1 MKKFLIAIFSICLI
15 LCATSCTQPDN
26 NSSGNE
32 IENITAPII
41 DTEFEISYG
50 VVNTTIDLPEYT
62 AYFNGED
69 IDATA
74 VMTDAKGTTIDLA
87 NGFTPTKTGEY
98 LYTISAKNGE
108 VETKE
113 TVYFY
118 VEENTDCYKNKIA
131 SFDKSYGVNHF
142 RQATGIEIS
151 YSTDYKYENEVGST
165 KVSVDSRKGG
175 ELYFSLGNFHIK
187 DLTESKG
194 IIFYV
199 YNNNPGHIKLYF
211 NWTNATT
218 LMPHS
223 WNKVYVNESGLQ
235 EFEQS
240 YTPLLEKNFS
250 LVSVDGLEIE
260 LGQTA
265 TADSVYD
272 LYFSALYTL
281 DEDISVNIDSVEE
294 LMDEFIFS
302 YNKTQEKI
310 NEIELMYN
318 ALSYDDRLLVENYND
333 FRNEVINFY
342 KKNID
347 LENDKA
353 VYFDNEIGLS
363 QISNVVGA
371 SLETSTLYRYGN
383 EQNSTLIDIYGFD
396 AQITIGYPFIDDV
409 SRYDYLTVRFYNPTL
424 SNYVLFNRI
433 GGEDV
438 VLKAKQWTEVNFDLS
453 EVETLNDAVI
463 WIYSG
468 DWHKGLEYGVKIYMS
483 AAYMTHDGNFYSPL
497 ELKDAI
503 ANITTDISVDE
514 LKRLENNY
522 NKYTEQEK
530 LLVDNF
536 NDLINAIHSRIL
548 KDEAMAEDNVLLY
561 FDKALG
567 LEQVT
572 VNNATGEYTTKVKLE
587 GENGSTQFDVSG
599 FDLLITL
606 DYVPNIDKLCSTIEF
621 SVYNDNDY
629 DVVFFPDHFVGVK
642 KEVVLAAN
650 EWTTV
655 VIDVNDSVNCRGS
668 ILWFYSGDWNKGIEG
683 ATLYIS
689 SVKLNVAEMG
699 EKVVDFTSNTFTSK
713 LTSNGLKSEGS
724 TPEGYAELYYNDEF
738 GFNGDNA
745 TVKIVT
751 RSFYSDVVVRDNAN
765 IFGCSQIR
773 FAIYNANNVK
783 RMFVDQS
790 RLNGEQIKIW
800 LPANSWTIITLDLA
814 ASRASIDGFTFR
826 IYDGGGW
833 GSISGNVFYLTDIYA
848 LGRTNENAQTV
859 LNLTAENYSSKLNA
873 DLYGGSEGHG
883 TLAFN
888 TNYSFAG
895 HSGSVKLTSHSFYTD
910 IKISDKT
917 AILGYESLRIYVYN
931 ANSATHTCRFNGTN
945 VTLAANTWTAVT
957 IDATSIVS
965 LDGII
970 IRIYKDSGYGS
981 ISGHIFY
988 LSDIEGVKGAQEDT
1002 ATLIDFSSAN
1012 IPITTSNAT
1021 LSYDTEYRV
1030 GAENGSL
1037 KVETKTNSQ
1046 FYVDLTFN
1054 VDVDIREYK
1063 SIKFIIY
1070 SSYNGL
1076 ETSGATNVATRYLQT
1091 YDTLDAN
1098 PTKYALAKTSWT
1110 VVTVELGE
1118 NVTSLKD
1125 VKIRLFPSGYGK
1137 FNGEIFYIADII
1149 GVK

>member
-1 MKKFLIAIFSICLI
+1 M
-15 LCATSCTQPDN
+15 
-26 NSSGNE
+26 
-32 IENITAPII
+32 
-41 DTEFEISYG
+41 
-50 VVNTTIDLPEYT
+50 
-62 AYFNGED
+62 
-69 IDATA
+69 
-74 VMTDAKGTTIDLA
+74 
-87 NGFTPTKTGEY
+87 
-98 LYTISAKNGE
+98 
-108 VETKE
+108 
-113 TVYFY
+113 
-118 VEENTDCYKNKIA
+118 
-131 SFDKSYGVNHF
+131 
-142 RQATGIEIS
+142 
-151 YSTDYKYENEVGST
+151 
-165 KVSVDSRKGG
+165 
-175 ELYFSLGNFHIK
+175 
-187 DLTESKG
+187 
-194 IIFYV
+194 
-199 YNNNPGHIKLYF
+199 
-211 NWTNATT
+211 
-218 LMPHS
+218 
-223 WNKVYVNESGLQ
+223 
-235 EFEQS
+235 
-240 YTPLLEKNFS
+240 
-250 LVSVDGLEIE
+250 
-260 LGQTA
+260 
-265 TADSVYD
+265 
-272 LYFSALYTL
+272 
-281 DEDISVNIDSVEE
+281 
-294 LMDEFIFS
+294 
-302 YNKTQEKI
+302 
-310 NEIELMYN
+310 
-318 ALSYDDRLLVENYND
+318 ENYND

-363 QISNVVGA
+363 QISNIVGA
-371 SLETSTLYRYGN
+371 SMETSTLYRYDN
-383 EQNSTLIDIYGFD
+383 EQYSTLIDIYGFD
-396 AQITIGYPFIDDV
+396 AQITIGYPFIDDI

-424 SNYVLFNRI
+424 SDYVLFNRI

-468 DWHKGLEYGVKIYMS
+468 DWDIGLEYGVKIYMS

-497 ELKDAI
+497 ELKEAI
-503 ANITTDISVDE
+503 ANITSDISVDE

-536 NDLINAIHSRIL
+536 NDLLNAIHSRIL
-548 KDEAMAEDNVLLY
+548 KDEAMVEDNVLLS
-561 FDKALG
+561 FDKAIG

-572 VNNATGEYTTKVKLE
+572 IEKASGEYTTAVKF
-587 GENGSTQFDVSG
+587 GEEQGSTKFNVTG
-599 FDLLITL
+599 FDLLIHL
-606 DYVPNIDKLCSTIEF
+606 DYVTSESNFYESVEF

-629 DVVFFPDHFVGVK
+629 NIVFFPDFFVGDK
-642 KEVVLAAN
+642 QETVLAPK

-655 VIDVNDSVNCRGS
+655 TININGNAKFVDM

-689 SVKLNVAEMG
+689 GVKLNVAEMG

-713 LTSNGLKSEGS
+713 LTSNGSKSEGS

-751 RSFYSDVVVRDNAN
+751 RSFYSDIVVRDNAN

-790 RLNGEQIKIW
+790 RLNGEQTKIW

-814 ASRASIDGFTFR
+814 VSRVLIDGFTFR

-859 LNLTAENYSSKLNA
+859 LDLTAENYSSKLNA

-883 TLAFN
+883 TLEFN
-888 TNYSFAG
+888 TNYSIAG

-917 AILGYESLRIYVYN
+917 AILGYEALRIYVYN
-931 ANSATHTCRFNGTN
+931 ANSSAHTCRFNGTN

-970 IRIYKDSGYGS
+970 IRIYKDSGYGG

-988 LSDIEGVKGAQEDT
+988 LSDIEGVKGAQEGT

-1030 GAENGSL
+1030 GDEDGSL
-1037 KVETKTNSQ
+1037 KVETKTDAQ
-1046 FYVDLTFN
+1046 YYVDLTFN
-1054 VDVDIREYK
+1054 IDVDIREYK

-1076 ETSGATNVATRYLQT
+1076 EASGDLNIATRYLQT

-1098 PTKYALAKTSWT
+1098 PTKYTLAKTSWT
-1110 VVTVELGE
+1110 VVAVELGE
-1118 NVTSLKD
+1118 NITSLKD